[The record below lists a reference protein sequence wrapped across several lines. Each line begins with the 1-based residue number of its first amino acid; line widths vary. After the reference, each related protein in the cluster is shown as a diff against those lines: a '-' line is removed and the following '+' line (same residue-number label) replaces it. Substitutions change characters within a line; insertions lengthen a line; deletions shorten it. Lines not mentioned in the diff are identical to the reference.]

1 MVASVAQF
9 LQELQVGGCSPSTQR
24 SYALDLLRWFRFL
37 RAVEVP
43 WGQATRCEARDF
55 CRWLALAD
63 KPRRGSAPRLPAGVS
78 NAVTGK
84 RSPGRKYATSTLAH
98 SETVL
103 RSFYA
108 FHCEAGSGPIMNPF
122 PLVRERVGSRA
133 HAHHN
138 PVEAFA
144 KERSGRYRPRV
155 AARVPGRIPD
165 ERFNQVFAQLRSD
178 RDRALVAFWVST
190 GARAAELLG
199 ARGGVLRAPVARR
212 GSQQPVPG
220 HAGPPL
226 RRHLGPGHQPRA
238 GGHGPLIGAVI
249 RPGGP
254 RHGLVPAPRDAHRRH
269 RRRREPPPPPC
280 YPSVGGTGPSPPPT
294 GSASR
299 SR

>member
-1 MVASVAQF
+1 MTSGEAGQRDLVTLVVDSLGAVVETDVIWEPYRLVDPGGGVVASVTQF
-9 LQELQVGGCSPSTQR
+9 LHELQAGGRSPSTQR

-63 KPRRGSAPRLPAGVS
+63 KPRRGSAPQLPAGVS

-108 FHCEAGSGPIMNPF
+108 FHCEVGSGPIMNPF
-122 PLVRERVGSRA
+122 PLVRERAGSRA

-155 AARVPGRIPD
+155 AERVPRRIPD
-165 ERFNQVFAQLRSD
+165 ERFNQDFAQLRSD

-199 ARGGVLRAPVARR
+199 ARGGDVDPGQQLITVVRKGSRAVQRVAGQRGRLRLAAPLPGLARR
-212 GSQQPVPG
+212 
-220 HAGPPL
+220 
-226 RRHLGPGHQPRA
+226 LGA
-238 GGHGPLIGAVI
+238 IGGG
-249 RPGGP
+249 
-254 RHGLVPAPRDAHRRH
+254 
-269 RRRREPPPPPC
+269 
-280 YPSVGGTGPSPPPT
+280 
-294 GSASR
+294 
-299 SR
+299 

>member
-1 MVASVAQF
+1 
-9 LQELQVGGCSPSTQR
+9 
-24 SYALDLLRWFRFL
+24 
-37 RAVEVP
+37 
-43 WGQATRCEARDF
+43 
-55 CRWLALAD
+55 
-63 KPRRGSAPRLPAGVS
+63 VS

-199 ARGGVLRAPVARR
+199 ARR
-212 GSQQPVPG
+212 GSPSACCTPREPA
-220 HAGPPL
+220 AGP
-226 RRHLGPGHQPRA
+226 
-238 GGHGPLIGAVI
+238 
-249 RPGGP
+249 RPW
-254 RHGLVPAPRDAHRRH
+254 
-269 RRRREPPPPPC
+269 
-280 YPSVGGTGPSPPPT
+280 
-294 GSASR
+294 
-299 SR
+299 